1 MAQPNLM
8 HKSESASNML
18 NSLTIVRSV
27 NQTPSNNR
35 EKETGKM
42 SLKKHQ
48 SMKLGTGF
56 NGNSQVCEKQTIN
69 RI

>member
-42 SLKKHQ
+42 SLKKH
-48 SMKLGTGF
+48 
-56 NGNSQVCEKQTIN
+56 
-69 RI
+69 